1 MMSIGNWLIGTGLL
15 LLLLGIAY
23 KFGLLNWFGN
33 LPGDIRYEGRNT
45 RFYFP
50 VVTMLLISVI
60 LSLLLAFFKK

>member
-1 MMSIGNWLIGTGLL
+1 MSIGNWLIGAGLL
-15 LLLLGIAY
+15 LILLGIAY

-33 LPGDIRYEGRNT
+33 LPGDIRYESRNT

-60 LSLLLAFFKK
+60 LSLLFAFFKK

>member
-60 LSLLLAFFKK
+60 LSLLFAFFKK

>member
-1 MMSIGNWLIGTGLL
+1 MTIGNGLIVA
-15 LLLLGIAY
+15 GIVLILAGFAY

-33 LPGDIRYEGRNT
+33 LPGDIRYEGKNS

-50 VVTMLLISVI
+50 IVTMLLISVV